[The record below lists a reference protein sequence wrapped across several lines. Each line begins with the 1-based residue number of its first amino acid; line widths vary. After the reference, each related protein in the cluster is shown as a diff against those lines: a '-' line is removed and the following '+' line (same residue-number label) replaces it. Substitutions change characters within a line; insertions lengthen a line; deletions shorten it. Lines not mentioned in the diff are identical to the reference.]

1 MILNGKEMK
10 LDHSMTVVDLLK
22 ELEIHKDKVVV
33 EINFEI
39 IPKES
44 YSGRIIN
51 NDDNIEIVGFVGGG

>member
-1 MILNGKEMK
+1 MILNSKEMK

-22 ELEIHKDKVVV
+22 ELEIHKDKVVI